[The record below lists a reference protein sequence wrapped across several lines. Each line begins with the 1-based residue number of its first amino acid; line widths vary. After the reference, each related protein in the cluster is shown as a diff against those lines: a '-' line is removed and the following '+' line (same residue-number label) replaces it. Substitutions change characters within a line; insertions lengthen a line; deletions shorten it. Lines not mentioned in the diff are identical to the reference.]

1 LLRGSLIS
9 AGWNATADVSV
20 LRRQELDI
28 DAEPLC
34 GSRHRGHGS
43 NHPID
48 LLHQLIVVRRIAASR
63 TSSELG
69 GQFTRYETRTKTRYE
84 QAILADLRWRRLGL

>member
-9 AGWNATADVSV
+9 AGWNSTADVSV

-34 GSRHRGHGS
+34 GSRHRGQGS

-63 TSSELG
+63 TSSEPG
-69 GQFTRYETRTKTRYE
+69 GRFTLQPRTKTRYE